1 MSFTNKVANIIKQQI
16 SNNLVSG
23 LTNTIKGSLGQPK
36 KIAAVLA
43 NKSPLDLS
51 QSSVAHMEA
60 VNNPFQYGN
69 VHYPE
74 ETSNLGDGHYII
86 FDIIENNRSEYGK
99 EASGPNRG
107 NIKSF
112 PESLGTVGEGKLAS
126 NNQRR
131 IDKLVSQ
138 GFSSDDTSVIRKQN
152 TGLASTY
159 ETHSRLA
166 SSIVLYSPPQ
176 NKFDYKVGYEN
187 VDAGLA
193 GLLAGIIDGKDRIGA
208 LKDSGISFVET
219 IARSAIEIV
228 LPGFGGV
235 IDKTRGRAV
244 NPKTELVFKNVPFRT
259 FNFPFEFS
267 PKSEKEKEDMY
278 KIINQFKFFMMPE
291 IKSEGYLTSPS
302 EFQITYMYR
311 DKANMYIPKISRC
324 VLTDMS
330 LDFAPEGVFTTFKAD
345 EQGAAPVLT
354 KMDLSFTELEIMT
367 KETIATGH

>member
-1 MSFTNKVANIIKQQI
+1 MGFTNKVSNLIKQQI

-51 QSSVAHMEA
+51 QSPVAHMEA

-69 VHYPE
+69 VYYPE

-99 EASGPNRG
+99 AVGDFDTGKVYP
-107 NIKSF
+107 K
-112 PESLGTVGEGKLAS
+112 SLGTVGEGKLAS

-131 IDKLVSQ
+131 IDKLVGQ
-138 GFSSDDTSVIRKQN
+138 GFSSDGTSVIRKQN

-330 LDFAPEGVFTTFKAD
+330 LDFAPEGVFTTFKGD